1 MTRFDTHTPKQIT
14 YSGSI
19 FAFSIR
25 SVRRSKLKRSPKR
38 TSLAYQNVL
47 GLYQDLY
54 LQRSPSQTF
63 GLYIPC
69 TSSALLFNRQVKKM
83 QDRVQKT
90 KEEVQKAKEKYEAA
104 LQEINQY
111 NPKYMEDMTQVF
123 EKCQEMEAQRLQFF
137 KDVLFGI
144 HKCLNISQDPM

>member
-1 MTRFDTHTPKQIT
+1 MH
-14 YSGSI
+14 
-19 FAFSIR
+19 
-25 SVRRSKLKRSPKR
+25 
-38 TSLAYQNVL
+38 
-47 GLYQDLY
+47 QDLY
-54 LQRSPSQTF
+54 LQCSTCDYSNF
-63 GLYIPC
+63 KCEYS
-69 TSSALLFNRQVKKM
+69 SSASLFNWQVRKM

-137 KDVLFGI
+137 KEVLFGI

>member
-1 MTRFDTHTPKQIT
+1 
-14 YSGSI
+14 
-19 FAFSIR
+19 
-25 SVRRSKLKRSPKR
+25 
-38 TSLAYQNVL
+38 
-47 GLYQDLY
+47 
-54 LQRSPSQTF
+54 
-63 GLYIPC
+63 
-69 TSSALLFNRQVKKM
+69 M

-144 HKCLNISQDPM
+144 HKCLNVSQDPVWVLYYTTLSYNVIVNFKNW